1 MPDWVTFLLHY
12 SEHFIYAGLFLI
24 LFLGGLGLPI
34 PEEITLLV
42 GGILVNLGIIRLYP
56 TLAVLYGGAIMGD
69 LVLYSIGRKWGHGI
83 ITHRQLRK
91 IFSESRLEWV
101 REFFKKHGNKT
112 VFIAR
117 FFTGFR
123 VATFLVAGT
132 LEMKPGSFLFFDAL
146 AALII
151 VPLLVSL
158 GYYFGANM
166 NWLLDLFTEIDFLI
180 KLAFVLAVVIAV
192 SYYLFCRKSAS

>member
-1 MPDWVTFLLHY
+1 MSDWVTFLLHY

-24 LFLGGLGLPI
+24 LFLGGLGLPL
-34 PEEITLLV
+34 PEEITLLT
-42 GGILVNLGIIRLYP
+42 GGIFVHLGIIRLYP
-56 TLAVLYGGAIMGD
+56 TLVVLYAGAIMGD
-69 LVLYSIGRKWGHGI
+69 MALYSIGRKWGHGI
-83 ITHRQLRK
+83 ITHQQLRK
-91 IFSESRLEWV
+91 IFSEQRLEKV
-101 REFFKKHGNKT
+101 KEFFKKHGNKT

-132 LEMKPGSFLFFDAL
+132 LEMKPRSFLFFDSL

-158 GYYFGANM
+158 GYYFGANIG
-166 NWLLDLFTEIDFLI
+166 WLSDLFTQIDFLI
-180 KLAFVLAVVIAV
+180 KLGLVLAAV
-192 SYYLFCRKSAS
+192 FAVLYYFCKKSVP

>member
-1 MPDWVTFLLHY
+1 LPDWVTFLLHY
-12 SEHFIYAGLFLI
+12 SEHFIYAGLFLV
-24 LFLGGLGLPI
+24 LFLGGLGLPL
-34 PEEITLLV
+34 PEEITLLS

-56 TLAVLYGGAIMGD
+56 TLAVLYAGAIMGD
-69 LVLYSIGRKWGHGI
+69 MALYSIGRKWGHGI

-132 LEMKPGSFLFFDAL
+132 LEMKSGSFLFFDAL

-151 VPLLVSL
+151 VPLLVCL
-158 GYYFGANM
+158 GYYFGANIG
-166 NWLLDLFTEIDFLI
+166 WLSALFTEIDFLI
-180 KLAFVLAVVIAV
+180 KLGLVLAAAIAV
-192 SYYLFCRKSAS
+192 SYYLFCRKSAP

>member
-1 MPDWVTFLLHY
+1 LPDWVTFLLHY
-12 SEHFIYAGLFLI
+12 SEHFIYAGLFLV

-34 PEEITLLV
+34 PEEITLLS

-56 TLAVLYGGAIMGD
+56 TLAVLYAGAIMGD
-69 LVLYSIGRKWGHGI
+69 MALYSIGRKWGHGI

-132 LEMKPGSFLFFDAL
+132 LEMKSGSFLFFDSL

-151 VPLLVSL
+151 VPLLVCL
-158 GYYFGANM
+158 GYYFGANIG
-166 NWLLDLFTEIDFLI
+166 WLSDLFTEIDFLI
-180 KLAFVLAVVIAV
+180 KLGFVLAAAIAV
-192 SYYLFCRKSAS
+192 MYYLFCRKSAS